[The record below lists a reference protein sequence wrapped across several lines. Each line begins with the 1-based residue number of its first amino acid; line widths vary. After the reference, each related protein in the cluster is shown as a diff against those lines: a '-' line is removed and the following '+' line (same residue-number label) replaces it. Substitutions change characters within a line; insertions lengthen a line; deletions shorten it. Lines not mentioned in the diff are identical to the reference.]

1 MCTHITAVSNPLT
14 SPLLSLP
21 SLPPTPPFKPL
32 FTQERAS
39 QMKSVLTAHYTT
51 SHKQKRFNCHLSQV
65 PLASTSPPLLCLT
78 PRQVPLMLATNT
90 QDLQKRF
97 GEELTD
103 KTERGAITGSL
114 GIMRGWK
121 RAADR
126 SLLALPGPI
135 RPGCFLTASQ
145 AVRHISILSLL

>member
-1 MCTHITAVSNPLT
+1 MCTHITAISNPPYL
-14 SPLLSLP
+14 SPCQ
-21 SLPPTPPFKPL
+21 PPTSPFKPL

-39 QMKSVLTAHYTT
+39 QMKSVLSAHYTT

-65 PLASTSPPLLCLT
+65 PLASTSTPPLALT
-78 PRQVPLMLATNT
+78 PRQEPLMLATNT
-90 QDLQKRF
+90 QGLQKRF

-103 KTERGAITGSL
+103 KTARGAITGSL
-114 GIMRGWK
+114 GIMRGRE

-135 RPGCFLTASQ
+135 RAPLPSDSFSGTETYFHT
-145 AVRHISILSLL
+145 